1 MGTGRSEHILNGG
14 HAVCLHGELIPD
26 LKSKLNDMHDRMF
39 KDNGHDSIQ
48 TSLATGTLKF
58 QAIDSKLASMS
69 SEFKTLSL
77 QVATLA
83 DVVRQSNDLQAGI
96 MGEGLTIE
104 GIVRKVLAK
113 LPASAPGSSG
123 SSTTSMWVSLAIA
136 FICSTIILLK
146 VL

>member
-1 MGTGRSEHILNGG
+1 MGSGRSEHILNGG
-14 HAVCLHGELIPD
+14 HAVCLHGTLIPTLEARVED
-26 LKSKLNDMHDRMF
+26 IWKRMF

-48 TSLATGTLKF
+48 TSLATGALKF
-58 QAIDSKLASMS
+58 QEIDSKLASMS
-69 SEFKTLSL
+69 SEFKTLSA

-83 DVVRQSNDLQAGI
+83 DVIRQSNDLQAGI

-113 LPASAPGSSG
+113 MPASAPGSSG